1 MNGVSL
7 VNKEYFSTIEELCD
21 VLERKDGSML
31 A

>member
-1 MNGVSL
+1 MNGVTQ
-7 VNKEYFSTIEELCD
+7 VNKENFSTIEDFCD